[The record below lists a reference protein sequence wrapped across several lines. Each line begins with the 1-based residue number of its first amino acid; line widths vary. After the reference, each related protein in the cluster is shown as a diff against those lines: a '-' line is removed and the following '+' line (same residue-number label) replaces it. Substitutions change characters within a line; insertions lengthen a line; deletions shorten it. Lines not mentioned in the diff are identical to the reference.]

1 MDASCAFRRMGKSR
15 EISMSIQMVL
25 LPVFVQVGLTLA
37 LLIAMALGRRR
48 ALVSGETK
56 SRDIALGEPNWPKGA
71 TQFANCYR
79 NQFELPVLFY
89 VLIALALPLRHADL
103 FIVLMSW
110 VFVVTRFVH
119 AGIFVTSNNMQQRS
133 LAWFAGVLVLL
144 AMWIYFALKMLLLI

>member
-1 MDASCAFRRMGKSR
+1 
-15 EISMSIQMVL
+15 MSVQMVL
-25 LPVFVQVGLTLA
+25 LPVFVQVGLTFA

-89 VLIALALPLRHADL
+89 VLTILAIITRHADL
-103 FIVLMSW
+103 L
-110 VFVVTRFVH
+110 FVVMAWLFVLARLVH
-119 AGIFVTSNNMQQRS
+119 AYVHVTSNNVNIRGPVFG
-133 LAWFAGVLVLL
+133 LGALVLAL
-144 AMWIYFALKMLLLI
+144 MWLIVIVRIMLGLP